1 MAQVKASAV
10 YEPRPDATPEAEVNV
25 LANVYRF
32 ILDCHAKQ
40 EGGPATAPTD
50 AMKGSKHDRVST

>member
-1 MAQVKASAV
+1 MAQLKASVV
-10 YEPRPDATPEAEVNV
+10 YTSREVTPGAELDT
-25 LANVYRF
+25 LAAVYRF

-50 AMKGSKHDRVST
+50 AMKVSKHDRAST